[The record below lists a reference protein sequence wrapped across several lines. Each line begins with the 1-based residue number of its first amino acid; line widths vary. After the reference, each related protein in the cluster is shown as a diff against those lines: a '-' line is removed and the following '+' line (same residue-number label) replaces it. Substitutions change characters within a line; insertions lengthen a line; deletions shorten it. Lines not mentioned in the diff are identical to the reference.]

1 MTLLLRTGKR
11 KIALTEEGR
20 KVYTHAKV
28 ILQNCA
34 DLTRQL
40 MEHAHLEL
48 TLAASSIPHVV
59 FAAGL
64 SGGFSRQYP
73 QYRFTPAGRRQ
84 RCSASDGPR
93 WGGPARL
100 CRGRF
105 EPAGAVLRADRP
117 G

>member
-1 MTLLLRTGKR
+1 MREKEEKLIITFHTTSAAIAMEKHCKANGLPAAAEQLYLAQSTVSGHITALEKELGVTLLLRTGKR

-48 TLAASSIPHVV
+48 TLAASSLPM
-59 FAAGL
+59 
-64 SGGFSRQYP
+64 Q
-73 QYRFTPAGRRQ
+73 
-84 RCSASDGPR
+84 
-93 WGGPARL
+93 
-100 CRGRF
+100 
-105 EPAGAVLRADRP
+105 
-117 G
+117 